1 MTFFNILQKTWH
13 NFLER
18 QLFDLIHGT
27 TTYEVVDKADFLP
40 IVDLKHGKAYYA
52 SWTNEVKN
60 SHQVLIHLLKNH
72 FTDYV
77 FIDLGC
83 GKGKACL
90 VWEIQNRRLA
100 QNQFIYGLDYYEP
113 FIKIA
118 QKNYVQVFKQ
128 SGNFYHVDAQH
139 FDYQQF
145 NKPLIIYLF
154 NPFDAYLL
162 DAVLSKIGSTP
173 CICIYNIPMHQEVF
187 DKHEFQRIYSKDGPN
202 QNQKTIIYSNHA
214 L

>member
-83 GKGKACL
+83 GKGKAC
-90 VWEIQNRRLA
+90 
-100 QNQFIYGLDYYEP
+100 P
-113 FIKIA
+113 
-118 QKNYVQVFKQ
+118 Q
-128 SGNFYHVDAQH
+128 SHLRATFG
-139 FDYQQF
+139 
-145 NKPLIIYLF
+145 NKPTTRLHRRAPRRIHERTG
-154 NPFDAYLL
+154 AGH
-162 DAVLSKIGSTP
+162 LSGERPGHEGERQKEQTTQLHHGDNNNEPTDRGGKPRARTGSRLQVKIEGGT
-173 CICIYNIPMHQEVF
+173 
-187 DKHEFQRIYSKDGPN
+187 
-202 QNQKTIIYSNHA
+202 